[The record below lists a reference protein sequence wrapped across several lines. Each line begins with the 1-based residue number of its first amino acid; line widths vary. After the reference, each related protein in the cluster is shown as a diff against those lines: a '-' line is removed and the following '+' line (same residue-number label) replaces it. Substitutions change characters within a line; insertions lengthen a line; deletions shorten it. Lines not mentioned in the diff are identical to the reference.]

1 MINIILGILL
11 FAGLVFGI
19 GVMGGNPLA
28 LIDLNSL
35 IAVLGISLIGTVS
48 SSIGAKPEKIWI

>member
-48 SSIGAKPEKIWI
+48 SSIGAKPEKI